1 MSHLRFPD
9 DVEYLGGS
17 GNEVRFNVSM
27 PTDGDGHF
35 GRECPDCNQIFRVSA
50 DDYDALPGDLTLW
63 CVYCGH
69 SDHHSEFATQQQ
81 MERATRAAHDYASQL
96 VGQMLDDTFGGM
108 ARRSRN
114 NSFVK
119 TSYRSTPFYPEP
131 LPGINEESLIRER
144 ICERCRLHYAVYAEH
159 RFCPVCGPL
168 PAMTVALDAIAADET
183 RLDALANLP
192 AEALRPLRES
202 GVLDR
207 TYADTI
213 ENVVGTVE
221 TLAEK
226 SFHELVPNADVLL
239 RGRGKIFQRPQR
251 LRGSL
256 PRPPATRHSPSPG
269 RLLGGPRGSVGCP
282 SHLHPQRR
290 HRGSQVRR
298 FCAFELFAGRTATAG
313 GRPLRPT
320 GVGYRQAALFR
331 TDEHPHRG
339 LSISLRSWGSAVQE
353 IVTHSRSRPCRKSA
367 SRERASYR
375 RVPSRST
382 RPCHAPRWG
391 TASQTRSHLD

>member
-1 MSHLRFPD
+1 MSQFRFPD
-9 DVEYLGGS
+9 GVEYLGGS

-27 PTDGDGHF
+27 PTDDDGHF
-35 GRECPDCNQIFRVSA
+35 GRECPDCSQIFRVSA
-50 DDYDALPGDLTLW
+50 DDYDALPDDLTLW

-69 SDHHSEFATQQQ
+69 SDDHSEFITQQQ

-96 VGQMLDDTFGGM
+96 VGQMLDATLGGM

-119 TSYRSTPFYPEP
+119 ISYRSTPFYPEP

-144 ICERCRLHYAVYAEH
+144 ICERCRLHYAVYGEH

-226 SFHELVPNADVLL
+226 TFHELVPNADALL
-239 RGRGKIFQRPQR
+239 RGRGKIFQRPNDFADLYRDHLQRDIRLDLADSWADVEAVWRPVTSSPTTTASWITNTSLLR
-251 LRGSL
+251 LRALCGKDSDCEWTTTS
-256 PRPPATRHSPSPG
+256 PDGPWISPS
-269 RLLGGPRGSVGCP
+269 GSV
-282 SHLHPQRR
+282 SH
-290 HRGSQVRR
+290 
-298 FCAFELFAGRTATAG
+298 
-313 GRPLRPT
+313 
-320 GVGYRQAALFR
+320 
-331 TDEHPHRG
+331 
-339 LSISLRSWGSAVQE
+339 
-353 IVTHSRSRPCRKSA
+353 
-367 SRERASYR
+367 
-375 RVPSRST
+375 
-382 RPCHAPRWG
+382 
-391 TASQTRSHLD
+391 